1 MYILPHTTFPE
12 QETPQANDRK
22 NWVRWPRDSSR
33 WFRQN
38 PRLIASIERVS
49 GRNENH
55 HDGRSDY
62 VPGPMDF
69 PVRLRGCTDV
79 DSDVYK
85 CRCQMSTGFPPNV
98 DGNVENISIY
108 HGKKAQKH
116 QNHMLE
122 KCRIICWYIYMYI
135 NTQTHTHTLTKRLIF
150 QAFSRGKLQEV
161 RDWLEK
167 MSMLIEKTCKCR
179 TYVDVNGSSKCPP
192 DMVDICAPPYL
203 RQTGGGK
210 HEERVEDLHSRQSA
224 RGQVVTHN

>member
-150 QAFSRGKLQEV
+150 QAFSRGKVQEV

-179 TYVDVNGSSKCPP
+179 TCRCQWFLQMSTWYGRHLCTPLLETNRRRK
-192 DMVDICAPPYL
+192 
-203 RQTGGGK
+203 
-210 HEERVEDLHSRQSA
+210 A
-224 RGQVVTHN
+224 RGESRGLTQQAKCTWTGSYA